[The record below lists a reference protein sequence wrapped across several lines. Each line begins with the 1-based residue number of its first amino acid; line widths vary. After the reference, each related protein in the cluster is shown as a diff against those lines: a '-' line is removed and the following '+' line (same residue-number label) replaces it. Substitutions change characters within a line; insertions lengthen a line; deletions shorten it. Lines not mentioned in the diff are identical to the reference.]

1 MTTRLTAKSHYFF
14 LSFLHLF
21 CVFYCPLFPPKNSN
35 NILSSLYPSQTDW
48 MEIREKSDLR
58 KSPWESSFE
67 TSQTHPSLITNIF
80 ARQSNLPRNY
90 LRQQDVF
97 SRWHLWLDDMRERAK
112 NTASAS
118 ICAKTRTF
126 SAAWSRV
133 IKTPDF
139 HVKNLFLRI
148 VDDRHPLGAKVNTGE
163 GRNPELFRG
172 YKYKYCWWHWHVQI
186 QIKIRK

>member
-1 MTTRLTAKSHYFF
+1 MSQLHSSMTTRLTAKSHYFF

-58 KSPWESSFE
+58 KSPREPSFE

-80 ARQSNLPRNY
+80 ARQNNLPRNY

-97 SRWHLWLDDMRERAK
+97 SRWHHWLDDMRERESKKYRVSINLCK
-112 NTASAS
+112 NPHFLCCMVRSNKKHRIFMS
-118 ICAKTRTF
+118 
-126 SAAWSRV
+126 
-133 IKTPDF
+133 
-139 HVKNLFLRI
+139 KNFPSGLWMTDTLL
-148 VDDRHPLGAKVNTGE
+148 VPK
-163 GRNPELFRG
+163 
-172 YKYKYCWWHWHVQI
+172 
-186 QIKIRK
+186 

>member
-97 SRWHLWLDDMRERAK
+97 SRWHLWLDDMRERAN

-126 SAAWSRV
+126 SAAWSGV
-133 IKTPDF
+133 IK
-139 HVKNLFLRI
+139 
-148 VDDRHPLGAKVNTGE
+148 NTGFSCQKSFPQDCRWQTPSWCQSKHGGGSE
-163 GRNPELFRG
+163 PGTFPG
-172 YKYKYCWWHWHVQI
+172 IQI
-186 QIKIRK
+186 QILLAGDIDMCKYKSK